1 MEDLWRKPQIKKCF
15 TNGRT
20 AYPIPFQNHYF
31 WAMFFKDVIG
41 QEKIKERLIRSV
53 KEQRIS
59 HALMFTGP
67 EGTGKL
73 ALTLAF
79 AQYVSCRNP
88 CETDSCGEC
97 PSCRKYLK
105 LVHPDLHFVFPVFPT
120 KEFKKPVSDDFLPK
134 WREMVQKTPYFSL
147 SQWLGFI
154 ENENA
159 QGLIYERES
168 DSIMRK
174 LNLKSFEA
182 EYKVMIIWLPEKMHP
197 ACSNKLLKLIEEPPS
212 KTLFLLITEDEEA
225 VISTIRSRTQ
235 LIKVPF
241 IDKNSLRNALEK
253 SDNISPEQIT
263 DVVRLSNG
271 NYITAMEYLN
281 PDESSSYFFIKFQEM
296 MRFAY
301 LRQVFELTQWAEEMA
316 ALGRDRQK
324 AFFAFALRLIREYFI
339 MNINRSNLIYLKEE
353 EKEWGNKFAPFI
365 NERNIV
371 PFAKEFELGIKHI
384 SMNGNPRI
392 IFLDTALRMV
402 RLIKR

>member
-1 MEDLWRKPQIKKCF
+1 
-15 TNGRT
+15 
-20 AYPIPFQNHYF
+20 
-31 WAMFFKDVIG
+31 MFFKDVIG

-53 KEQRIS
+53 TEQRIS

-73 ALTLAF
+73 ALALAF
-79 AQYVSCRNP
+79 AQFVSCRNRK
-88 CETDSCGEC
+88 ENDSCGEC
-97 PSCRKYLK
+97 PSCRKYQK
-105 LVHPDLHFVFPVFPT
+105 LAHPDLHFVFPVFTT
-120 KEFKKPVSDDFLPK
+120 KEIKKPVSDDFLPK
-134 WREMVQKTPYFSL
+134 WREMVHQTPYFTL
-147 SQWLGFI
+147 SQWLGFV

-159 QGLIYERES
+159 QGLIYEKES

-174 LNLKSFEA
+174 LSLESFEA
-182 EYKVMIIWLPEKMHP
+182 EYKVMIIWLPEKMHQN
-197 ACSNKLLKLIEEPPS
+197 CSNKILKLIEEPPS

-241 IDKNSLRNALEK
+241 IDKESMKKALETN
-253 SDNISPEQIT
+253 DAIPAEQID

-271 NYITAMEYLN
+271 NYIIAMEYLN
-281 PDESSSYFFIKFQEM
+281 PDESSAFFFTKFQEM

-301 LRQVFELTQWAEEMA
+301 TRQVFELTQWAEEMA
-316 ALGRDRQK
+316 TLGRDRQK
-324 AFFAFALRLIREYFI
+324 AFFAFALRLIREYFV
-339 MNINRSNLIYLKEE
+339 MNMNRYNMVYMNQE

-365 NERNIV
+365 NERNII
-371 PFAKEFELGIKHI
+371 PFAKEFETGIKHI